1 MKKLISIVIPTYNE
15 EVNIAE
21 LCKQIEFHMN
31 NNNFNYNYEL
41 ILIDNCSTDSTQKIL
56 II

>member
-31 NNNFNYNYEL
+31 KIKYVLFIFIDYFGLNNNY
-41 ILIDNCSTDSTQKIL
+41 KIS
-56 II
+56 I